1 MNLNNLENLEQEMKA
16 LGFSEKLITLMQER
30 MRTNVPDFKL
40 YDSLPAAKGRLDF
53 TLHFKQSAKSDYYY
67 LGRYEAAMNNDKPL
81 AEGHKYMV
89 IVPPAQE
96 GGRNSVKSFENVSEA
111 IAHFRKMEGNAELAV
126 GKDPS
131 AKVMLANMENGK
143 VNYVSKEFKQ
153 TYYAQSLPQTFWLDQ
168 GKGFTAEQAVNL
180 MEGRSVY
187 RDDLLSREGIPYKA
201 WMQLDNEKPRD
212 RQNNLTFRQ
221 YGDPSY
227 GFDVQKV
234 LDAYQIKELE
244 DPAKREKLEVSIKNG
259 NKPMVTVVKDGQPA
273 KVFIEAA
280 VRYGKLNFYAE
291 NGKPEKREEFLKEAS
306 RERTLSVTNNIQR
319 GVSAGQELS
328 R

>member
-1 MNLNNLENLEQEMKA
+1 MNLNNLENLEHEMKA

-30 MRTNVPDFKL
+30 MRSNVPDFKL
-40 YDSLPAAKGRLDF
+40 YDSLPAAKGRLDL

-67 LGRYEAAMNNDKPL
+67 LGRYDAAMNNDKPL

-89 IVPPAQE
+89 ITPAAQE
-96 GGRNSVKSFENVSEA
+96 GAKKPFKAFENVSEA
-111 IAHFRKMEGNAELAV
+111 IAHFRKMEAHAELAV

-234 LDAYQIKELE
+234 LDTYQIKELE
-244 DPAKREKLEVSIKNG
+244 DPAKREKLEVAIKNG
-259 NKPMVTVVKDGQPA
+259 NKPMVTVVKDGQVA

-306 RERTLSVTNNIQR
+306 RERTLSVTNNVQR